1 MENIITEMENIT
13 MMLTGCDR
21 MTANN
26 VVNLILQA
34 EREDNREDN
43 E

>member
-1 MENIITEMENIT
+1 MRNMITEMENIA

-34 EREDNREDN
+34 DRESNREEN